1 MSPPP
6 AGRIRVGVNLLWLL
20 PGAAG
25 GAERYAVRLLRALT
39 DEASDDVDVT
49 ILCNRRFPPA
59 HADLTARAATSV
71 APIDGGSRAVRIA
84 AESTWLAREASRRDL
99 HLIHH
104 PNDVLPWFRTRP
116 SALTIH
122 DLRSMAGDEVL
133 GRPHAAY
140 LRARVPS
147 SARAAAVV
155 MTPSEYVRQQVLR
168 RFRLD
173 PARVIVVSA
182 PVFPGDAPDT
192 NGSGPPPVPGR
203 YFVYPAVT
211 DRHKNHPILIE
222 AFARV
227 AATDPDVRLVL
238 TAVPGNAEPEVEASI
253 RRLDLGDRVR
263 RMGMV
268 TDRDLER
275 LLAGAAGLVYP
286 SRFEGYG
293 LPLAEA
299 MALGCPV
306 IASSATALPEVV
318 GDAGLVIDPDDV
330 AGWAAAMLRLLD
342 DETLRSRLVAAGRER
357 VRSLSPAESA
367 RRLVAAYRLALE
379 PA

>member
-1 MSPPP
+1 MSQPRS
-6 AGRIRVGVNLLWLL
+6 GRIRVGVNLLWLL

-25 GAERYAVRLLRALT
+25 GAERYVVRLLRALT
-39 DEASDDVDVT
+39 DEAPDDVDVT
-49 ILCNRRFPPA
+49 IFCNRRFPPV
-59 HADLTARAATSV
+59 HRDLTARAATAV

-84 AESTWLAREASRRDL
+84 AESTWLAREASRRHL
-99 HLIHH
+99 RLIHH

-155 MTPSEYVRQQVLR
+155 MTPSEYVRQQVLH
-168 RFRLD
+168 RFQLD

-182 PVFPGDAPDT
+182 PVFPGDASDT
-192 NGSGPPPVPGR
+192 NGSSPPPVPGR

-253 RRLDLGDRVR
+253 RRLDLGERVR
-263 RMGMV
+263 RVGMV
-268 TDRDLER
+268 SDQDLDR
-275 LLAGAAGLVYP
+275 LLAGAVGLVYP

-299 MALGCPV
+299 MAVGCPV

-318 GDAGLVIDPDDV
+318 GDAGLVIGPDDV
-330 AGWAAAMLRLLD
+330 AGWTAAMLRLLD

-379 PA
+379 RG